1 MKKSKKK
8 KKSNTWKIKQHR
20 DPYFKKSKTLGY
32 RSRASFKL
40 IELNKKYRFLKK
52 NSNLLDL
59 GSCPGGWSQVA
70 SKIITNGKILSID
83 IQDMEPINNVKFVKA
98 DILQNIQANNYQ
110 EDIYIR
116 LQGYIDEWGEM
127 AVRSPVSTSIV
138 SYPRPRAI
146 AFTEGK
152 NFTISSWQR
161 LDDNASPP
169 RIKASANYLNSRL
182 ASIQAKES
190 GYDGGIMLGPN
201 GKVSEGPGGCIFLIR
216 NGNLITPTITS
227 GILESITRDSI
238 LEIADILK
246 INVQTRDVD
255 RTELYIADEIFYCG
269 TGQEIM
275 PILSVDKMLAGD
287 GTPGK
292 ITKILQ
298 NEFTEIV
305 RGNNQIFKSWISPTY
320 KK

>member
-1 MKKSKKK
+1 MKSIS
-8 KKSNTWKIKQHR
+8 SNPKDKIKLVTVNGNLMPLK
-20 DPYFKKSKTLGY
+20 DAKVSITAPGLSYAALVFEGI
-32 RSRASFKL
+32 RAYWNKEHKQLYIFRLDEHLKRFINSMKL
-40 IELNKKYRFLKK
+40 LKFIDYP
-52 NSNLLDL
+52 NL
-59 GSCPGGWSQVA
+59 S
-70 SKIITNGKILSID
+70 SI
-83 IQDMEPINNVKFVKA
+83 KA

-238 LEIADILK
+238 IEIANTLT

-275 PILSVDKMLAGD
+275 PILSVDKMLAGE

-292 ITKILQ
+292 ITKTLQ
-298 NEFTEIV
+298 SEFTEIV
-305 RGNNQIFKSWISPTY
+305 RGNNPIFKSWISPTY

>member
-1 MKKSKKK
+1 MKSIS
-8 KKSNTWKIKQHR
+8 SNPKDKIKLVTVNGNLMPLK
-20 DPYFKKSKTLGY
+20 DAKVSITAPGLSYAALVFEGI
-32 RSRASFKL
+32 RAYWNKEHKQLYIFRLDEHLKRFINSMKL
-40 IELNKKYRFLKK
+40 LKFIDYP
-52 NSNLLDL
+52 NL
-59 GSCPGGWSQVA
+59 S
-70 SKIITNGKILSID
+70 SI
-83 IQDMEPINNVKFVKA
+83 KA

-238 LEIADILK
+238 IEIADTLK
-246 INVQTRDVD
+246 IKVQTRDVD

-275 PILSVDKMLAGD
+275 PILSVDKMLAGE
-287 GTPGK
+287 GIPGK
-292 ITKILQ
+292 ITQTLQ
-298 NEFTEIV
+298 SEFTEIV
-305 RGNNQIFKSWISPTY
+305 RGNNPIFKSWISPTY

>member
-1 MKKSKKK
+1 MKSLSSTAKE
-8 KKSNTWKIKQHR
+8 KIKLVTINR
-20 DPYFKKSKTLGY
+20 NLMPLKEAKVSITAPGLSYAALVFEGI
-32 RSRASFKL
+32 RAYWNQEHKQLYIFRL
-40 IELNKKYRFLKK
+40 EEHLNRFL
-52 NSNLLDL
+52 NSMKLLKFIDYPNIQ
-59 GSCPGGWSQVA
+59 SIKSD
-70 SKIITNGKILSID
+70 IIS
-83 IQDMEPINNVKFVKA
+83 
-98 DILQNIQANNYQ
+98 NIQANKYQ

-116 LQGYIDEWGEM
+116 LQGYIDDWGEM
-127 AVRSPVSTSIV
+127 AVRTPVSTSIV

-201 GKVSEGPGGCIFLIR
+201 GKVSEGPGGCIFLLR
-216 NGNLITPTITS
+216 NGILITPNITS

-238 LEIADILK
+238 LEISKKIKLK
-246 INVQTRDVD
+246 TETRDVD

-292 ITKILQ
+292 ITKLLQ
-298 NEFTEIV
+298 HEFTEIV
-305 RGNNQIFKSWISPTY
+305 RGNNSNFENWITSTY
-320 KK
+320 KN

>member
-1 MKKSKKK
+1 M
-8 KKSNTWKIKQHR
+8 KSNSSNPKDKIKVVTINGNLMPLK
-20 DPYFKKSKTLGY
+20 DAKVSITAPGLSYAALVFEGI
-32 RSRASFKL
+32 RAYWNKEHKQLYIFRLDEHLKRFINSMKL
-40 IELNKKYRFLKK
+40 LKFIDYP
-52 NSNLLDL
+52 NL
-59 GSCPGGWSQVA
+59 S
-70 SKIITNGKILSID
+70 SI
-83 IQDMEPINNVKFVKA
+83 KA

-201 GKVSEGPGGCIFLIR
+201 GKVSEGPGGCIFLVR
-216 NGNLITPTITS
+216 NGNLITPSITS

-238 LEIADILK
+238 LKISKK
-246 INVQTRDVD
+246 INLKTETRDVD

-287 GTPGK
+287 GMPGK
-292 ITKILQ
+292 ITKLLQ
-298 NEFTEIV
+298 HEFTEIV
-305 RGNNQIFKSWISPTY
+305 RGKNSNFENWITSTY
-320 KK
+320 KN

>member
-1 MKKSKKK
+1 M
-8 KKSNTWKIKQHR
+8 KSNSSNPKDKIKVVTINGNLMPLK
-20 DPYFKKSKTLGY
+20 DAKVSITAPGLSYAALVFEGI
-32 RSRASFKL
+32 RAYWNKEDKQLYIFRLDEHLKRFINSMKL
-40 IELNKKYRFLKK
+40 LKFIDYP
-52 NSNLLDL
+52 NL
-59 GSCPGGWSQVA
+59 S
-70 SKIITNGKILSID
+70 SI
-83 IQDMEPINNVKFVKA
+83 KA

-216 NGNLITPTITS
+216 NGNLITPSITS

-238 LEIADILK
+238 IEIADTLK
-246 INVQTRDVD
+246 IKVQTRDVD
-255 RTELYIADEIFYCG
+255 RTELYIAEEIFYCG

-292 ITKILQ
+292 TTKALQ
-298 NEFTEIV
+298 SEFTEIV

>member
-1 MKKSKKK
+1 MKSMS
-8 KKSNTWKIKQHR
+8 SNPKDKIKLVTINGNLMPLK
-20 DPYFKKSKTLGY
+20 DAKVSITAPGLSYAALVFEGI
-32 RSRASFKL
+32 RAYWNEEHQQLYIFRL
-40 IELNKKYRFLKK
+40 EEHLYRFINSMKLLKFIDYP
-52 NSNLLDL
+52 NIS
-59 GSCPGGWSQVA
+59 
-70 SKIITNGKILSID
+70 SI
-83 IQDMEPINNVKFVKA
+83 KA
-98 DILQNIQANNYQ
+98 DILKNIQANNYK

-127 AVRSPVSTSIV
+127 AVRTPVSTSIV
-138 SYPRPRAI
+138 SYPRPRAM

-152 NFTISSWQR
+152 KFTVSSWQR

-190 GYDGGIMLGPN
+190 GYDGGIMLGAN

-238 LEIADILK
+238 LEIAETLK
-246 INVQTRDVD
+246 LNFETRDVD

-287 GTPGK
+287 GMPGK
-292 ITKILQ
+292 ITKMLQ

-305 RGNNQIFKSWISPTY
+305 RGNNPNFKNWISSTY
-320 KK
+320 NK

>member
-1 MKKSKKK
+1 M
-8 KKSNTWKIKQHR
+8 KSNSSNAKDKIKVVTINGNLMPLK
-20 DPYFKKSKTLGY
+20 DAKVSITAPGLSYAALVFEGI
-32 RSRASFKL
+32 RAYWNKEHKQLYIFRLDEHLKRFINSMKL
-40 IELNKKYRFLKK
+40 LKFLDYP
-52 NSNLLDL
+52 NL
-59 GSCPGGWSQVA
+59 S
-70 SKIITNGKILSID
+70 SI
-83 IQDMEPINNVKFVKA
+83 KA

-190 GYDGGIMLGPN
+190 GYDGGIMLGAN

-216 NGNLITPTITS
+216 NGNLITPSITS

-238 LEIADILK
+238 IEIADTLK
-246 INVQTRDVD
+246 IKVQTRDVD
-255 RTELYIADEIFYCG
+255 RTELYIAEEIFYCG

-292 ITKILQ
+292 TTKALQ
-298 NEFTEIV
+298 SEFTEIV
-305 RGNNQIFKSWISPTY
+305 RGKNQIFKSWISPTY

>member
-1 MKKSKKK
+1 M
-8 KKSNTWKIKQHR
+8 KSNSSNPKDKIKVVTINGNLMPLK
-20 DPYFKKSKTLGY
+20 DAKVSITAPGLSYAALVFEGI
-32 RSRASFKL
+32 RAYWNKEHKQLYIFRLDEHLKRFINSMKL
-40 IELNKKYRFLKK
+40 LKFIDYP
-52 NSNLLDL
+52 NL
-59 GSCPGGWSQVA
+59 S
-70 SKIITNGKILSID
+70 SI
-83 IQDMEPINNVKFVKA
+83 KA

-216 NGNLITPTITS
+216 NGNLITPSITS

-238 LEIADILK
+238 IEIADKLK
-246 INVQTRDVD
+246 IKVQTRDVD
-255 RTELYIADEIFYCG
+255 RTELYIAEEIFYCG

-292 ITKILQ
+292 TTKALQ
-298 NEFTEIV
+298 SEFTEIV

>member
-1 MKKSKKK
+1 M
-8 KKSNTWKIKQHR
+8 KSNSSNPKDKIKVVTINGNLMPLK
-20 DPYFKKSKTLGY
+20 DAKVSITAPGLSYAALVFEGI
-32 RSRASFKL
+32 RAYWNKEHKQLYIFRLDEHLKRFINSMKL
-40 IELNKKYRFLKK
+40 LKFIDYP
-52 NSNLLDL
+52 NL
-59 GSCPGGWSQVA
+59 S
-70 SKIITNGKILSID
+70 SI
-83 IQDMEPINNVKFVKA
+83 KA

-216 NGNLITPTITS
+216 NGNLITPSITS

-238 LEIADILK
+238 IEIADTLK
-246 INVQTRDVD
+246 IKVQTRDVD

-292 ITKILQ
+292 TTKALQ
-298 NEFTEIV
+298 SEFTEIV
-305 RGNNQIFKSWISPTY
+305 RGKNQIFKSWISPTY
-320 KK
+320 KE

>member
-1 MKKSKKK
+1 MKSMS
-8 KKSNTWKIKQHR
+8 SNPKERIKLVTING
-20 DPYFKKSKTLGY
+20 DLMPLKEAKVSITAPGLSYAALVFEGI
-32 RSRASFKL
+32 RAYWNQDYKQLYVFRLEDHLNRFINSMKL
-40 IELNKKYRFLKK
+40 LKFIDYP
-52 NSNLLDL
+52 N
-59 GSCPGGWSQVA
+59 VA
-70 SKIITNGKILSID
+70 SIKS
-83 IQDMEPINNVKFVKA
+83 
-98 DILQNIQANNYQ
+98 DILTNIQANDYK

-116 LQGYIDEWGEM
+116 LQGYIDDWGEM
-127 AVRSPVSTSIV
+127 AVRTPVSTSIV
-138 SYPRPRAI
+138 SYPRPRAV
-146 AFTEGK
+146 AFSEGK

-190 GYDGGIMLGPN
+190 GYDGGIMLSPN
-201 GKVSEGPGGCIFLIR
+201 GKVSEGPGGCIFLVR
-216 NGNLITPTITS
+216 NGNIITPSITS

-238 LEIADILK
+238 LKITKKLK
-246 INVQTRDVD
+246 LKVQTREVD

-287 GTPGK
+287 GKPGK
-292 ITKILQ
+292 FTKILQ

-305 RGNNQIFKSWISPTY
+305 RGNSSNFENWTTATY
-320 KK
+320 QK

>member
-1 MKKSKKK
+1 MKSLSSTAKE
-8 KKSNTWKIKQHR
+8 KIKLVTINR
-20 DPYFKKSKTLGY
+20 NLMPLKEAKVSITAPGLSYAALVFEGI
-32 RSRASFKL
+32 RAYWNQEHKQLYIFRL
-40 IELNKKYRFLKK
+40 EEHLNRFL
-52 NSNLLDL
+52 NSMKLLKFIDYPNIQ
-59 GSCPGGWSQVA
+59 SIKSD
-70 SKIITNGKILSID
+70 IIS
-83 IQDMEPINNVKFVKA
+83 
-98 DILQNIQANNYQ
+98 NIQANKYQ

-116 LQGYIDEWGEM
+116 LQGYIDDWGEM
-127 AVRSPVSTSIV
+127 AVRTPVSTSIV

-201 GKVSEGPGGCIFLIR
+201 GKVSEGPGGCIFLLR
-216 NGNLITPTITS
+216 NGNLITPNITS

-238 LEIADILK
+238 LEISKKIKLK
-246 INVQTRDVD
+246 TETRDVD

-292 ITKILQ
+292 ITKLLQ
-298 NEFTEIV
+298 HEFTEIV
-305 RGNNQIFKSWISPTY
+305 RGNNSNFEKWITSTY
-320 KK
+320 KN

>member
-1 MKKSKKK
+1 M
-8 KKSNTWKIKQHR
+8 KSNSSNPKDKIKVVTINGNLMPLK
-20 DPYFKKSKTLGY
+20 DAKVSITAPGLSYAALVFEGI
-32 RSRASFKL
+32 RAYWNKEHKQLYIFRLDEHLKRFINSMKL
-40 IELNKKYRFLKK
+40 LKFIDYP
-52 NSNLLDL
+52 NL
-59 GSCPGGWSQVA
+59 S
-70 SKIITNGKILSID
+70 SI
-83 IQDMEPINNVKFVKA
+83 KA

-216 NGNLITPTITS
+216 NGNLITPSITS

-238 LEIADILK
+238 IEIADTLK
-246 INVQTRDVD
+246 IKVQTRDVD

-275 PILSVDKMLAGD
+275 PILSVDKMLAGE
-287 GTPGK
+287 GIPGK
-292 ITKILQ
+292 ITKTLQ
-298 NEFTEIV
+298 SEFTEIV
-305 RGNNQIFKSWISPTY
+305 RGNNPIFKSWISPTY

>member
-1 MKKSKKK
+1 M
-8 KKSNTWKIKQHR
+8 KSNSSNPKDKIKVVTINGNLMPLK
-20 DPYFKKSKTLGY
+20 DAKVSITAPGLSYAALVFEGI
-32 RSRASFKL
+32 RAYWNKEHKQLYIFRLDEHLKRFINSMKL
-40 IELNKKYRFLKK
+40 LKFIDYP
-52 NSNLLDL
+52 NL
-59 GSCPGGWSQVA
+59 S
-70 SKIITNGKILSID
+70 SI
-83 IQDMEPINNVKFVKA
+83 KA

-216 NGNLITPTITS
+216 NGNLITPSITS

-238 LEIADILK
+238 IEIADTLK
-246 INVQTRDVD
+246 IKVQTRDVD
-255 RTELYIADEIFYCG
+255 RTELYIAEEIFYCG

-275 PILSVDKMLAGD
+275 PILSVDKMLAGE

-292 ITKILQ
+292 ITKTLQ
-298 NEFTEIV
+298 SEFTEIV
-305 RGNNQIFKSWISPTY
+305 RGNNPIFKSWISPTY

>member
-1 MKKSKKK
+1 MKSIS
-8 KKSNTWKIKQHR
+8 SNPKDKIKLVTINGNLMPLK
-20 DPYFKKSKTLGY
+20 DAKVSITAPGLSYAALVFEGI
-32 RSRASFKL
+32 RAYWNKEHKQLYIFRLDEHLKRFINSMKL
-40 IELNKKYRFLKK
+40 LKFIDYP
-52 NSNLLDL
+52 NL
-59 GSCPGGWSQVA
+59 S
-70 SKIITNGKILSID
+70 SI
-83 IQDMEPINNVKFVKA
+83 KA

-190 GYDGGIMLGPN
+190 GYDGGIMLGAN

-238 LEIADILK
+238 IEIANTLT

-275 PILSVDKMLAGD
+275 PILSVDKMLAGE

-292 ITKILQ
+292 ITKTLQ
-298 NEFTEIV
+298 SEFTEIV
-305 RGNNQIFKSWISPTY
+305 RGNNPIFKSWISPTY

>member
-1 MKKSKKK
+1 MKSMS
-8 KKSNTWKIKQHR
+8 SNPKEKIKLVTINGNLMPLK
-20 DPYFKKSKTLGY
+20 DAKVSITAPGLSYAALVFEGI
-32 RSRASFKL
+32 RAYWNEEHKQLYIFRL
-40 IELNKKYRFLKK
+40 EAHLYRFINSMKLLKFIDYP
-52 NSNLLDL
+52 NIS
-59 GSCPGGWSQVA
+59 
-70 SKIITNGKILSID
+70 SI
-83 IQDMEPINNVKFVKA
+83 KA
-98 DILQNIQANNYQ
+98 DILQNIQANNYK

-127 AVRSPVSTSIV
+127 AVRTPVSTSIV

-152 NFTISSWQR
+152 KFTVSSWQR

-190 GYDGGIMLGPN
+190 GYDGGIMLGAN

-216 NGNLITPTITS
+216 NGNLITPSITS

-238 LEIADILK
+238 LEIAETLK
-246 INVQTRDVD
+246 LNFETRDVD

-287 GTPGK
+287 GMPGK
-292 ITKILQ
+292 ITKMLQ

-305 RGNNQIFKSWISPTY
+305 RGNNPNFKNWISSTY
-320 KK
+320 NK

>member
-1 MKKSKKK
+1 MKSMS
-8 KKSNTWKIKQHR
+8 SNPKDKIKLV
-20 DPYFKKSKTLGY
+20 T
-32 RSRASFKL
+32 
-40 IELNKKYRFLKK
+40 I
-52 NSNLLDL
+52 NSNLMPLKDAKV
-59 GSCPGGWSQVA
+59 SITAPG
-70 SKIITNGKILSID
+70 LSYAALVFEGIRAYWNEEHQQLYIFRLEEHLYRFINSMKLLKFID
-83 IQDMEPINNVKFVKA
+83 YPNISSIKA
-98 DILQNIQANNYQ
+98 DILQNIQANNYK

-127 AVRSPVSTSIV
+127 AVRTPVSTSIV
-138 SYPRPRAI
+138 SYPRPRAM

-152 NFTISSWQR
+152 KFTVSSWQR

-190 GYDGGIMLGPN
+190 GYDGGIMLGAN

-216 NGNLITPTITS
+216 NGNLITPSITS

-238 LEIADILK
+238 LEIAETLK
-246 INVQTRDVD
+246 LNFETRDVD

-287 GTPGK
+287 GMPGK
-292 ITKILQ
+292 ITKMLQ

-305 RGNNQIFKSWISPTY
+305 RGNNPNFKNWISSTY
-320 KK
+320 NK

>member
-1 MKKSKKK
+1 M
-8 KKSNTWKIKQHR
+8 KSNSSNPKDKIKVVTINGNLMPLK
-20 DPYFKKSKTLGY
+20 DAKVSITAPGLSYAALVFEGI
-32 RSRASFKL
+32 RAYWNKEHKQLYIFRLDEHLKRFINSMKL
-40 IELNKKYRFLKK
+40 LKFIDYP
-52 NSNLLDL
+52 NL
-59 GSCPGGWSQVA
+59 S
-70 SKIITNGKILSID
+70 SI
-83 IQDMEPINNVKFVKA
+83 KA

-201 GKVSEGPGGCIFLIR
+201 GKVSEGPGGCIFLMR
-216 NGNLITPTITS
+216 NGNLITPSITS

-238 LEIADILK
+238 LEIADTLK
-246 INVQTRDVD
+246 IKVQTRDVD
-255 RTELYIADEIFYCG
+255 RTELYIAEEIFYCG

-292 ITKILQ
+292 TTKALQ
-298 NEFTEIV
+298 SEFTEIV

>member
-1 MKKSKKK
+1 M
-8 KKSNTWKIKQHR
+8 KSNSSNPKDQIKVVTINGNLMPLK
-20 DPYFKKSKTLGY
+20 DAKVSITAPGLSYAALVFEGI
-32 RSRASFKL
+32 RAYWNKEHKQLYIFRLDEHLKRFINSMKL
-40 IELNKKYRFLKK
+40 LKFIDYP
-52 NSNLLDL
+52 NL
-59 GSCPGGWSQVA
+59 S
-70 SKIITNGKILSID
+70 SI
-83 IQDMEPINNVKFVKA
+83 KA

-216 NGNLITPTITS
+216 NGNLITPSITS

-238 LEIADILK
+238 IEIADTLK
-246 INVQTRDVD
+246 IKVQTRDVD
-255 RTELYIADEIFYCG
+255 RTELYIAEEIFYCG

-275 PILSVDKMLAGD
+275 PILSVDKMLAGE

-292 ITKILQ
+292 ITKTLQ
-298 NEFTEIV
+298 SEFTEIV
-305 RGNNQIFKSWISPTY
+305 RGNNPIFKSWISPTY

>member
-1 MKKSKKK
+1 MKSIS
-8 KKSNTWKIKQHR
+8 SNPKDKIKLVTVNGNLMPLK
-20 DPYFKKSKTLGY
+20 DAKVSITAPGLSYAALVFEGI
-32 RSRASFKL
+32 RAYWNKEHKQLYIFRLDEHLKRFINSMKL
-40 IELNKKYRFLKK
+40 LKFIDYP
-52 NSNLLDL
+52 NL
-59 GSCPGGWSQVA
+59 S
-70 SKIITNGKILSID
+70 SI
-83 IQDMEPINNVKFVKA
+83 KA

-190 GYDGGIMLGPN
+190 GYDGGIMLGAN

-238 LEIADILK
+238 IEIANTLT

-275 PILSVDKMLAGD
+275 PILSVDKMLAGE

-292 ITKILQ
+292 ITKTLQ
-298 NEFTEIV
+298 SEFTEIV
-305 RGNNQIFKSWISPTY
+305 RGNNPIFKSWISPTY

>member
-1 MKKSKKK
+1 MKSMS
-8 KKSNTWKIKQHR
+8 SNPKDKIKLVTINGNLMPLK
-20 DPYFKKSKTLGY
+20 DAKVSITAPGLSYAALVFEGI
-32 RSRASFKL
+32 RAYWNEEHKQLYIFRL
-40 IELNKKYRFLKK
+40 EEHLYRFINSMKLLKFIDYP
-52 NSNLLDL
+52 NIS
-59 GSCPGGWSQVA
+59 
-70 SKIITNGKILSID
+70 SI
-83 IQDMEPINNVKFVKA
+83 KA
-98 DILQNIQANNYQ
+98 DILQNIQANNYR

-127 AVRSPVSTSIV
+127 AVRTPVSTSIV
-138 SYPRPRAI
+138 SYPRPRAM

-152 NFTISSWQR
+152 KFTVSSWQR

-190 GYDGGIMLGPN
+190 GYDGGIMLGAN

-216 NGNLITPTITS
+216 NGNLITPSITS

-238 LEIADILK
+238 LEIAETLK
-246 INVQTRDVD
+246 LNFETRDVD

-287 GTPGK
+287 GMPGK
-292 ITKILQ
+292 ITKMLQ

-305 RGNNQIFKSWISPTY
+305 RGNNPNFKNWISSTY
-320 KK
+320 NK

>member
-1 MKKSKKK
+1 M
-8 KKSNTWKIKQHR
+8 KSNSSNPKDKIKVVTINGNLMPLKDAKVSITAPGLSYAALVFEGIRAYWNKEHKQLYIFRLDEHLKR
-20 DPYFKKSKTLGY
+20 FINSMKLLKFMDYPNLSSIKT
-32 RSRASFKL
+32 
-40 IELNKKYRFLKK
+40 N
-52 NSNLLDL
+52 
-59 GSCPGGWSQVA
+59 
-70 SKIITNGKILSID
+70 
-83 IQDMEPINNVKFVKA
+83 
-98 DILQNIQANNYQ
+98 ILQNIQANNYQ

-190 GYDGGIMLGPN
+190 GYDGGIMLGAN

-227 GILESITRDSI
+227 GIVESITRDSI
-238 LEIADILK
+238 LEIAETLK

-287 GTPGK
+287 GKPGK
-292 ITKILQ
+292 ITKTLQ

>member
-1 MKKSKKK
+1 MKSIS
-8 KKSNTWKIKQHR
+8 SNPKDKIKLVTINGNLMPLK
-20 DPYFKKSKTLGY
+20 DAKVSITAPGLSYAALVFEGI
-32 RSRASFKL
+32 RAYWNKEHKQLYIFRLDEHLKRFINSMKL
-40 IELNKKYRFLKK
+40 LKFIDYP
-52 NSNLLDL
+52 NL
-59 GSCPGGWSQVA
+59 S
-70 SKIITNGKILSID
+70 SI
-83 IQDMEPINNVKFVKA
+83 KA

-216 NGNLITPTITS
+216 NGNLITPSITS

-238 LEIADILK
+238 IEIADTLK
-246 INVQTRDVD
+246 IKVQTRDVD
-255 RTELYIADEIFYCG
+255 RTELYIAEEIFYCG

-292 ITKILQ
+292 TTKKLQ
-298 NEFTEIV
+298 SEFTEIV

>member
-1 MKKSKKK
+1 MKSLS
-8 KKSNTWKIKQHR
+8 SNPKEKIKLVTINRNLMPLKEAKVSITAPGLSYAALVFEGIRAYWNQEHKQLYIFR
-20 DPYFKKSKTLGY
+20 LEEHLNRFINSMKLLKFIDYPNIQSIKS
-32 RSRASFKL
+32 
-40 IELNKKYRFLKK
+40 
-52 NSNLLDL
+52 D
-59 GSCPGGWSQVA
+59 
-70 SKIITNGKILSID
+70 IIS
-83 IQDMEPINNVKFVKA
+83 
-98 DILQNIQANNYQ
+98 NIQANKYQ

-116 LQGYIDEWGEM
+116 LQGYIDDWGEM

-201 GKVSEGPGGCIFLIR
+201 GKVSEGPGGCIFLVR
-216 NGNLITPTITS
+216 NGNLITPSITS

-238 LEIADILK
+238 LKISEK
-246 INVQTRDVD
+246 INLKTETRDVD

-292 ITKILQ
+292 ITKLLQ
-298 NEFTEIV
+298 HEFTEIV
-305 RGNNQIFKSWISPTY
+305 RGKNSNFENWITSTY
-320 KK
+320 KN